1 MRCRAPGARRPV
13 AAVLSPRSIR
23 FRETDMKW
31 AHFAPRGFQS
41 ARRLLLALGCAS
53 ALAPGAGGQERA
65 PIRDPQRIVRYY
77 PWSYKELRERQ
88 VVMQKLD
95 YSCGAAVLATV
106 ARYYWGDNVDENTFL
121 ELLPKL
127 TLSEEEL
134 KDRVANGLTLTDLRN
149 LANKAGYDATMGR
162 LDFNQLTQAKV
173 PLIVGITINKENPK
187 FKHDHFV
194 VYRGFDGWFVY
205 LADPIRGNTRVTG
218 PMFVDQWQRNA
229 VLVIVKQGA
238 EVKTTNPMAI
248 HSDEVDRGWL
258 NDQAIRRNYLNPFSP
273 SLPPA
278 R

>member
-1 MRCRAPGARRPV
+1 MKRAILA
-13 AAVLSPRSIR
+13 L
-23 FRETDMKW
+23 
-31 AHFAPRGFQS
+31 RGFQA
-41 ARRLLLALGCAS
+41 ARRLLLAVACAA
-53 ALAPGAGGQERA
+53 ALVPMVWGQDRA
-65 PIRDPQRIVRYY
+65 PVRDPQRIVRYY

-121 ELLPKL
+121 ELLSKL

-134 KDRVANGLTLTDLRN
+134 KDRIANGLTLTDLRN

-173 PLIVGITINKENPK
+173 PLIVGITVNKENPK

-205 LADPIRGNTRVTG
+205 IADPIRGNIRVTG
-218 PMFVDQWQRNA
+218 PMFIDQWQRNA
-229 VLVIVKQGA
+229 VLVIVKPA
-238 EVKTTNPMAI
+238 TEVKERNPIAI
-248 HSDEVDRGWL
+248 RWDEVDRGWL
-258 NDQAIRRNYLNPFSP
+258 NDQAVRRNVLTPFISP

-278 R
+278 H